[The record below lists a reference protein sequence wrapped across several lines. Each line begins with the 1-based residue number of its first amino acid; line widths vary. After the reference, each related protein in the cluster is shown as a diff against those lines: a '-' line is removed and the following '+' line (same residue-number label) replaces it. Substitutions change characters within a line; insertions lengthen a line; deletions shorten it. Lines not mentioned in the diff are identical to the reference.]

1 MRMCGTVQ
9 HTRSSEKKK
18 KAHYEHANYRM
29 LVCDRCLDE
38 GISFLHY
45 AFPLI
50 RLSDPETRFQ
60 RLFAVPANGFAPNLM
75 VLFLGLITMSEVF
88 IISITTSA
96 MCVDVSVC

>member
-1 MRMCGTVQ
+1 MLIIECSSVTAASMRD
-9 HTRSSEKKK
+9 
-18 KAHYEHANYRM
+18 
-29 LVCDRCLDE
+29 L
-38 GISFLHY
+38 SFLHY

-75 VLFLGLITMSEVF
+75 VLFLGLITMAEVF